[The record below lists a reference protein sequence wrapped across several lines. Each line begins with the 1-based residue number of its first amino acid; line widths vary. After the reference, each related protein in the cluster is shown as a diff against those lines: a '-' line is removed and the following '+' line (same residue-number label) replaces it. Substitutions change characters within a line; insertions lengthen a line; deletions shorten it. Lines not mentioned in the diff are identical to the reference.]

1 MMKAQIAGLLT
12 ALLFVPALSPAAVGR
27 VKDLAA
33 LEGVRDNQ
41 LVGYGLVVGLN
52 GTGDK
57 RQTVFAAQ
65 SLANMLNRMGV
76 AVNPAAMQ
84 AKNVAA
90 VMVTATLP
98 PFALPGT
105 KIDVTVG
112 AIGDASNLQGGQ
124 LLLTSLRGSDGQV
137 YAVAQGGVLTAGFIA
152 GRAGNSQTVNHPTA
166 GRVPSGAIVEQPA
179 PSVITE
185 GRLRWQLQRADFT
198 TASRL
203 AAVINSK
210 FSNGRPP
217 LAKASNAGLVEVDTP
232 PEWKARPVEFIAA
245 IESLTLD
252 SDRKHRLVV
261 NERTGTIVMGKEVR
275 ISPVSIF
282 HGSLSVEV
290 QTQFDV
296 SQPNAL
302 AEGTTTVTPNVGIGS
317 KEEPAKLVELKE
329 GATVDELVR
338 GLQKIG
344 ATPREVIAILQGLQ
358 GAGAL
363 DAEIQVI

>member
-1 MMKAQIAGLLT
+1 MRKLLLGLMT
-12 ALLFVPALSPAAVGR
+12 ALTLPGAISR
-27 VKDLAA
+27 VKDLAS

-76 AVNPAAMQ
+76 SVNPTALQ

-98 PFALPGT
+98 PFAQPGT
-105 KIDVTVG
+105 RIDVTVG
-112 AIGDASNLQGGQ
+112 TVGDASNLQGGQ
-124 LLLTSLRGSDGQV
+124 LLLTSLRGADGQV
-137 YAVAQGGVLTAGFIA
+137 YAVAQGGVLTAGFVG

-185 GRLRWQLQRADFT
+185 GRLRWQLLRADFT
-198 TASRL
+198 TATRL
-203 AAVINSK
+203 AAAINTRFAPGK
-210 FSNGRPP
+210 
-217 LAKASNAGLVEVDTP
+217 LAVARASNAGIVEVETP
-232 PEWKARPVEFIAA
+232 PEWKAKPVEFIAA
-245 IESLTLD
+245 IEGLTLD
-252 SDRKHRLVV
+252 SDRKQRLLI

-275 ISPVSIF
+275 IAPVSIL
-282 HGSLSVEV
+282 HGSLSIEV
-290 QTQFDV
+290 QTQFEI
-296 SQPNAL
+296 SQPAPL
-302 AEGTTTVTPNVGIGS
+302 SEGKTTVVPSVSVGS
-317 KEEPAKLVELKE
+317 KEDPAKLVQLKD

-344 ATPREVIAILQGLQ
+344 ATPREVIAILQSLQ
-358 GAGAL
+358 SAGAL